1 MSSRKNKPRKS
12 RAKKR
17 APRPK
22 GPTLAEQ
29 ADRHELYER
38 SVQDVSFEF
47 EFVDETYERLR
58 GRKASLLREDFC
70 GTAAMSCEWVRQR
83 PGNRAIGVDLD
94 PEVLAWGR
102 EHNVARLDEE
112 QQQRLQ
118 LVQANVM
125 EVQTEAPDL
134 VIAMNF
140 SYQIFMDRDTLRA
153 YFAKV
158 REDLAGD
165 GVFIIDVFGGY
176 EAYQELEEVTRHK
189 GFTYVWDQHS
199 YDPISGEMTCY
210 IHFRFPDGS
219 RMERA
224 FEYHWRLWTLPEL
237 QEILKEAGF
246 ARITVYWQG
255 EDEEG
260 EPDGNFQPAT
270 RGDADPGWIAFISA
284 EK

>member
-1 MSSRKNKPRKS
+1 MSSRKKKSRKS
-12 RAKKR
+12 QAKKR
-17 APRPK
+17 DHRPK
-22 GPTLAEQ
+22 GPTMAEQ

-83 PGNRAIGVDLD
+83 PDNRAIGVDLD
-94 PEVLAWGR
+94 PEVLEWGR
-102 EHNVARLDEE
+102 QHNVAKLDEE

-118 LVQANVM
+118 LIQANVM

-140 SYQIFMDRDTLRA
+140 SYQIFMDRDTLRS

-158 REDLAGD
+158 REDLADD
-165 GVFIIDVFGGY
+165 GVLIIDVFGGY
-176 EAYQELEEVTRHK
+176 EAYQELEEVTKHK
-189 GFTYVWDQHS
+189 GFTYVWDQHD
-199 YDPISGEMTCY
+199 YDPITGRMTCY

-219 RMERA
+219 RMDRA

-246 ARITVYWQG
+246 ARTTVYWQG
-255 EDEEG
+255 EDEDG